1 MHEPTRA
8 RVHSVRATTERERP
22 DSSMRSLEMTTMQ
35 HALQDIRRLHSL
47 IMEAAGSS
55 VSGSGA
61 FCITQSASFLSGI
74 AGTRRIDGDLMELAP
89 SDAEAA
95 LAALISCQFEPVI
108 ARTSFDGAQ
117 VKAFPLRGG
126 VLGQT
131 LMPDHTELLAFCLTR
146 DDQLFGATGVAR
158 RATDEAFGSS
168 DRAQLEAITSALSG
182 LAGLQLRCEELQRRD
197 VVQRTIPAFSGTY
210 CVVDRTAKR
219 VIWTYTSHGTP
230 SCEDALWSEG
240 SRFAELVDRMLPVSE
255 DNDDPIPSYPVVTF
269 GRIVRIADLG
279 QDTMFGENPCVAV
292 ALTACPEA
300 AGGLSRRERQI
311 ARLLLTG
318 YTTINAAAILNVS
331 ENTIRTYV
339 RRLYRKL
346 DVTNRAD
353 LARKCRSLG
362 STPANHDGQDLGELY
377 SLRT

>member
-1 MHEPTRA
+1 
-8 RVHSVRATTERERP
+8 
-22 DSSMRSLEMTTMQ
+22 MQ
-35 HALQDIRRLHSL
+35 HALKDTRQLHSL
-47 IMEAAGSS
+47 IMEAATAAAF
-55 VSGSGA
+55 GSGA
-61 FCITQSASFLSGI
+61 FCITQSLSFLSGI
-74 AGTRRIDGDLMELAP
+74 SGTRRIDCDLMEVVP
-89 SDAEAA
+89 IDAEAA
-95 LAALISCQFEPVI
+95 LAALISCQFAPEI
-108 ARTSFDGAQ
+108 ARTSLDRAQ
-117 VKAFPLRGG
+117 VKAFPLHGG

-131 LMPDHTELLAFCLTR
+131 LMPDHTELLAFCLVR
-146 DDQLFGATGVAR
+146 DEQLFGAAGVAR
-158 RATDEAFGSS
+158 RATDGAFGSS
-168 DRAQLEAITSALSG
+168 DRAKLEAITSALSG

-230 SCEDALWSEG
+230 SCEDAVWSEG
-240 SRFAELVDRMLPVSE
+240 SRFAELIERRLPAPE
-255 DNDDPIPSYPVVTF
+255 DYDDPMPSFPHIAF

-279 QDTMFGENPCVAV
+279 QNTVFGENACVAV
-292 ALTACPEA
+292 ALTSCPEA

-318 YTTINAAAILNVS
+318 YTTLNAAAILNVS

-353 LARKCRSLG
+353 LARKCRHLG
-362 STPANHDGQDLGELY
+362 SPPASHDGHNVRSFTRSG
-377 SLRT
+377 SKRSSRHA